1 MNKEL
6 LRLALTVLEKCKY
19 DRKYE
24 MNRTLGMGC
33 ERVAY
38 ALSPGLVVKIA
49 KHAFIGS
56 IDDADEDDIDD
67 RYDYSE
73 EWQTE
78 KEIEIWEKMLPEEKA
93 LFNPILVSGE
103 FDGFAFAVSPMV
115 EIEEGESRDAVD
127 YCKRNGLQFDFELLR
142 KVAKKYDL
150 DYFDMVENTANF
162 GRNKEGKL
170 VVTDFGLLT
179 F

>member
-38 ALSPGLVVKIA
+38 ALTPGFIVKIA

-56 IDDADEDDIDD
+56 VDEVDEDDMDD

-78 KEIEIWEKMLPEEKA
+78 KEVEIWEKMSPEEKR
-93 LFNPILVSGE
+93 LFNPILASGE
-103 FDGFAFAVSPMV
+103 FDGYTFTVSPMV
-115 EIEEGESRDAVD
+115 EIEEAESRDAVD
-127 YCKRNGLQFDFELLR
+127 YCERNEIEFDFDLLR
-142 KVAKKYDL
+142 QVAEKYDL
-150 DYFDMVENTANF
+150 DFFDMVENTANF
-162 GRNKEGKL
+162 GRNKEGDL
-170 VVTDFGLLT
+170 VITDFGLLT